1 MREFL
6 AGVAARQ
13 PAIARPFLKLLTN
26 PHLMARI
33 TRLAPSSGVAR
44 AMGALLSNTAS
55 PTVVRAGAKTNVI
68 PGVAE
73 FEIDGRTLPGQ
84 TDEMFL
90 AELRAVMG
98 PDVELEVMRSGPPVE
113 TVPLASPLYDI
124 IGRQVLARE
133 PDAAV
138 VPYLIPGF
146 TDAKY
151 FTQMG
156 ARWYGFAPV
165 RLEKDSGLKFAD
177 MFHGHNERIPV
188 AGLHWGTDLLDA
200 VVRELCT

>member
-1 MREFL
+1 MR
-6 AGVAARQ
+6 
-13 PAIARPFLKLLTN
+13 
-26 PHLMARI
+26 
-33 TRLAPSSGVAR
+33 PS
-44 AMGALLSNTAS
+44 TAS

-84 TDEMFL
+84 TDAMFL

-98 PDVELEVMRSGPPVE
+98 PDVELEIMKSAPPVE

-133 PDAAV
+133 PDAAI

-156 ARWYGFAPV
+156 ARWYGFSPV
-165 RLEKDSGLKFAD
+165 KLEKGSGIKFAD

-200 VVRELCT
+200 IVRELCA